1 MHSKRD
7 GFRKLFEELP
17 IGVVEVTRDN
27 RIRYANPVF
36 QKFVGYDVD
45 ELDGMSL
52 LALTDYYDRTILE
65 DSLNE
70 LYRGETHYFEME
82 TRYRRKDGHQ
92 VWGNPVRMIYPN
104 PEGER
109 EDTVL
114 IFVVDITER
123 KELEIGM
130 RQREELNALGM
141 LAGSIAHDFNNLLTI
156 IKSYSGLAEMQLEEP
171 DELKMS
177 IAKIEGAADRG
188 VELTKQLLSFG
199 RQESM
204 EVKRVYLND
213 AIRPMAVM
221 FERVLSKDVKIELN
235 LAKRSPEAIVNETHL
250 HQVLMNLILNAQDA
264 MERKGTLTIETAEIS
279 EGDPDFPTRDRPIKT
294 DLAVLRICD
303 DGEGV
308 DPEVLPHIFDPFFTT
323 KGKNGTG
330 LGLTTVYGIVK
341 EDKGY
346 INVKTRPGKGTCFEI
361 FLPVASGD

>member
-1 MHSKRD
+1 MQSERD

-27 RIRYANPVF
+27 CIRYANPVF
-36 QKFVGYDVD
+36 QKFVGYDFE
-45 ELDGMSL
+45 ELEGMSL
-52 LALTDYYDRTILE
+52 LKLTEYYDRNVLE

-82 TRYRRKDGHQ
+82 TRYTRKDGK

-104 PEGER
+104 LEGDR
-109 EDTVL
+109 KDTVL

-123 KELEIGM
+123 KELELEM
-130 RQREELNALGM
+130 RQREDLNALGM

-171 DELKMS
+171 EELKTS
-177 IAKIEGAADRG
+177 INKIESAADRG
-188 VELTKQLLSFG
+188 VELTRQLLSFG

-204 EVKRVYLND
+204 EMKRVYLND
-213 AIRPMAVM
+213 VIRPMAVM

-235 LAKRSPEAIVNETHL
+235 LARRSPEAIVNETHL

-264 MERKGTLTIETAEIS
+264 MEGRGTLTIETAEIS
-279 EGDPDFPTRDRPIKT
+279 EGDPDFPKRDRPNKS

-303 DGEGV
+303 DGDGV

-323 KGKNGTG
+323 KGKEGTG

-361 FLPVASGD
+361 FLPVAGRD